1 MNKCPSLLKGNLG
14 IPNSIK
20 FFIGIMK
27 LKNYIK
33 PYSMIHGVIN
43 KTYILVIFTV
53 RAEHELIHVLNLV
66 KLS

>member
-14 IPNSIK
+14 IQNSIK

-53 RAEHELIHVLNLV
+53 RAEHELILNLV

>member
-1 MNKCPSLLKGNLG
+1 
-14 IPNSIK
+14 
-20 FFIGIMK
+20 MK

-53 RAEHELIHVLNLV
+53 RAEHELILNLV